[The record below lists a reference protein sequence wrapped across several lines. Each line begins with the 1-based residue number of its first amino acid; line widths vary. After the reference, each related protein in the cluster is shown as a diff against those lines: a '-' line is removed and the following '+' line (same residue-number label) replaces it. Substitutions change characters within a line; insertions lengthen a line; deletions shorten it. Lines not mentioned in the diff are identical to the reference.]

1 MQKKLN
7 GKFTDYETFYEL
19 YVRNLIVRNTILFR
33 NNFLIQSI
41 NKIDIDIWNKILLYK
56 KILYKKILYKK
67 ILLYNVTGK
76 MQLYQLSKNLYYVKL
91 LRE

>member
-1 MQKKLN
+1 MVNLRIRD
-7 GKFTDYETFYEL
+7 FL
-19 YVRNLIVRNTILFR
+19 WVICLIVRNTILFR

-67 ILLYNVTGK
+67 ILLYNVIGK

>member
-56 KILYKKILYKK
+56 KILYKKIL
-67 ILLYNVTGK
+67 LYNVTGK